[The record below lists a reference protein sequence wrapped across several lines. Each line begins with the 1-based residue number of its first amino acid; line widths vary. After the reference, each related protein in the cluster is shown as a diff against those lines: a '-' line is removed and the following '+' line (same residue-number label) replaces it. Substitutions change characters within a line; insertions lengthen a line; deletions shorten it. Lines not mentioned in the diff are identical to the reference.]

1 MGPEP
6 AGPKIGGRGKMTT
19 QEDILSGLRGQIDG
33 IDDALH
39 DLILQRAAL
48 VARIRDA
55 KDGSDPVF
63 FRPGREV
70 LILRRLLSRHEGIL
84 PPGVI
89 VRMWREMITAFVSL
103 QGPFSVAVSNGEDG
117 GYWDIA
123 RDHFGS
129 GASMKRHATPR
140 GVVQAVADGSAT
152 VGVVSVPH
160 AGEEQ
165 PWWPLFGLGAAR
177 VRICAR
183 LPFLAGGNSRGGALG
198 ALVLATGPLEETGD
212 DRSFIMIECAEALS
226 RSRLTGAVVKSGFKH
241 HMFVEA
247 GGAAAID
254 GRVRYLV
261 EVEGFVADDHSLLTT
276 LVEGEELVES
286 ARVVGAYAIP
296 PGIRWDGSAAR
307 GGR

>member
-1 MGPEP
+1 
-6 AGPKIGGRGKMTT
+6 MTT
-19 QEDILSGLRGQIDG
+19 QDDILSGLREQIDG

-48 VARIRDA
+48 VARVRDA
-55 KDGSDPVF
+55 KNGADPVF
-63 FRPGREV
+63 FRPAREV
-70 LILRRLLSRHEGIL
+70 LILRRLLDRHDGIL

-89 VRMWREMITAFVSL
+89 VRMWREMISAFVSL
-103 QGPFSVAVSNGEDG
+103 QGPFSIAVLEGEDG
-117 GYWDIA
+117 AYWDIA

-129 GASMKRHATPR
+129 GAAMKRHGTPR
-140 GVVQAVADGSAT
+140 GVVQAVAEGSAT

-165 PWWPLFGLGAAR
+165 PWWPLFGLGADR

-183 LPFLAGGNSRGGALG
+183 LPFVVGGNSRGGALG
-198 ALVLATGPLEETGD
+198 ALVIAAGPLEATGN
-212 DRSFIMIECAEALS
+212 DRSFIMIDCAEALS
-226 RSRLTGAVVKSGFKH
+226 RSRLTGVLGKAGVRH
-241 HMFVEA
+241 HLFVEA

-261 EVEGFVADDHSLLTT
+261 ELDGFITDDHALLAA

-286 ARVVGAYAIP
+286 ARVVGAYAVP
-296 PGIRWDGSAAR
+296 PGIRWNGTAMRDGR
-307 GGR
+307 